1 MKIINYYGR
10 LHFVDFLRGVAILL
24 VVLIHLSQFYTQIFN
39 FSKYGYL
46 GVQIFFILSGFV
58 LPLSMKDNQY
68 KVKYFFKFLFKRII
82 RLEIPYF
89 FALIISILFLYLK
102 KEDNNWTNLFLS
114 NLTYTAGVLNMKW
127 ASGVFWTLGIEFQFY
142 FFLALLYLFFFN
154 HSRYIFITIFLTILF
169 ISYFVKDGNILFYW
183 FPFFGLG
190 IILFRYKSFN
200 LDINTLCFL
209 SLITLILIF
218 VKYGIPYL
226 LISILT
232 IAFIFINFYFNLKLS
247 SNFIVKIGKISYS
260 IYLVHLLIIQL
271 FFYFFKIKGIGN
283 SEYFTM
289 TICILF
295 VLVFSFLFYLLFEK
309 YSKKLSHKIQY
320 I

>member
-1 MKIINYYGR
+1 MINYSGR
-10 LHFVDFLRGVAILL
+10 LHFIDFLRGVAILL
-24 VVLIHLSQFYTQIFN
+24 VMLIHLSQFYTQISN

-58 LPLSMKDNQY
+58 LPLSMKDNKY
-68 KVKYFFKFLFKRII
+68 RIKYFFTFLFKRII

-89 FALIISILFLYLK
+89 FALFISILFLYLK
-102 KEDNNWTNLFLS
+102 NENNNWVNLFLS

-142 FFLALLYLFFFN
+142 IFLALLYLLFFN
-154 HSRYIFITIFLTILF
+154 KSPFIFFTIFLMVLF
-169 ISYFVKDGNILFYW
+169 ISYFITDGNLLLHW

-190 IILFRYKSFN
+190 IILFRFKSFN
-200 LDINTLCFL
+200 LDLYSLCLL
-209 SLITLILIF
+209 SIITLMLIY
-218 VKYGIPYL
+218 VKYGTPFL
-226 LISILT
+226 LVSILT
-232 IAFIFINFYFNLKLS
+232 ITFIYINLYFNLNLR
-247 SNFIVKIGKISYS
+247 SNVIVRIGQISYS
-260 IYLVHLLIIQL
+260 IYLVHVLIIQI
-271 FFYFFKIKGIGN
+271 FFYFFKSKGIGN